1 MSISATVYFLIA
13 AVLTVASVVF
23 TAKLYKGEWLL
34 FVVGRQVF
42 TDDAKKIDGFRR
54 TGKRMALVTA
64 AFALLMVTIVWYKA
78 AELAGQGTL
87 KTVGLHAN
95 NIAFLLFIIA
105 LIAFYLLQR
114 IDKNKESKLA
124 RVDKKDTSSA
134 AARMARRAQKARVDS
149 FPTAS
154 IVFLIV
160 IAVAAFGMGLLFSGM

>member
-1 MSISATVYFLIA
+1 MSTFTTVCFAIA

-34 FVVGRQVF
+34 FVIGRQVF
-42 TDDAKKIDGFRR
+42 TDDAEKMDGFRR

-64 AFALLMVTIVWYKA
+64 AFALLMVTMVWYKA

-87 KTVGLHAN
+87 KTIGLHAN

-124 RVDKKDTSSA
+124 RVNKKDTSSA

-160 IAVAAFGMGLLFSGM
+160 IAVAAFGTGLLFSGM